1 MFQKRRVDRNDH
13 AGPDRLGSNR
23 RLICIVVLSLGI
35 LPSGGCTAVTGIGN
49 LFKFNNDMNE
59 YIMSSRAYSMS
70 GKSWHSRKHCF
81 VDQKYLKDFQRG
93 FRAGYMQVADSGSGC
108 TPAFPPVE
116 YWNWNYQSSEGQARV
131 AAWFAGFPHGA
142 QAAEEEG
149 VGMWNQL
156 QTSSAIQKQYVEH
169 NRMPSQYNGQYPVPQ
184 FDRNRSLM
192 SPAPEGTPPVEYLE
206 SEVVAP
212 QIAPVQGLPSQAIP
226 SSVIPSKVIP
236 NPVIPG
242 PIGQP

>member
-1 MFQKRRVDRNDH
+1 MFQKRRVNGK
-13 AGPDRLGSNR
+13 AVVMLALLGMG
-23 RLICIVVLSLGI
+23 VLS
-35 LPSGGCTAVTGIGN
+35 STGCTAVTGLTN
-49 LFKFNNDMNE
+49 LFKYNNDLNE

-70 GKSWHSRKHCF
+70 GKAWHARKHCF

-116 YWNWNYQSSEGQARV
+116 YWNWCYQSAEGQARV

-149 VGMWNQL
+149 VGMWNQI

-169 NRMPSQYNGQYPVPQ
+169 NLMPNQYNGQYPVPQ
-184 FDRNRSLM
+184 FDRNRSLLG
-192 SPAPEGTPPVEYLE
+192 PAGVQGEVPMGFIE

-212 QIAPVQGLPSQAIP
+212 QVAPIP
-226 SSVIPSKVIP
+226 NLAPGVTPQVIP
-236 NPVIPG
+236 NPVVPRPLVPS

>member
-1 MFQKRRVDRNDH
+1 MFHKRRVDSNEQ
-13 AGPDRLGSNR
+13 AGPDRLGTR
-23 RLICIVVLSLGI
+23 RRFICIAFLSLGI
-35 LPSGGCTAVTGIGN
+35 LPSGGCTAVTGISN
-49 LFKFNNDMNE
+49 LFKYNNDMNE
-59 YIMSSRAYSMS
+59 YIMNNRAYSMS

-93 FRAGYMQVADSGSGC
+93 FRAGYMQVADTGSGC

-149 VGMWNQL
+149 VGTWNQI

-169 NRMPSQYNGQYPVPQ
+169 NKMPSQYNGLYPVPQ

-192 SPAPEGTPPVEYLE
+192 SPALTSPALEGQAPVEFLE

-212 QIAPVQGLPSQAIP
+212 QIAPVQSIP
-226 SSVIPSKVIP
+226 LNVIPSQVIP